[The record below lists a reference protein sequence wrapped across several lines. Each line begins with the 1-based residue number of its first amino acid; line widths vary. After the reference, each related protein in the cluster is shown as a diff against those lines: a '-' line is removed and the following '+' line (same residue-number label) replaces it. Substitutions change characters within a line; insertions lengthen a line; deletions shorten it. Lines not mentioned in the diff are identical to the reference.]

1 MPTYPLVFK
10 KNETHKELARESL
23 VLCQFFHENLWC
35 FKVFEIMGTD
45 GPLILIF
52 SKELAAKTD
61 FGIFTELKPFKIQRT
76 TRHCYVP
83 RWQGTGVCQLEAT
96 CRYPIGVCQ
105 LEATCR
111 YPIGVN
117 DSNSLL
123 TSHFLKF
130 PQSVALE
137 YPTMPHLLSVWKWV
151 EVNNYKTATCRSY
164 HSLSISSFYAHKE
177 RSQVA
182 TFYMRSPGIRLWVLS
197 SMEWFT

>member
-1 MPTYPLVFK
+1 LSVLWSWIFPNNSYP
-10 KNETHKELARESL
+10 R
-23 VLCQFFHENLWC
+23 
-35 FKVFEIMGTD
+35 G
-45 GPLILIF
+45 ILQYLQNWNRRF
-52 SKELAAKTD
+52 
-61 FGIFTELKPFKIQRT
+61 FKIQRT
-76 TRHCYVP
+76 TQQCYVP
-83 RWQGTGVCQLEAT
+83 RWQGTE
-96 CRYPIGVCQ
+96 VCQ

-137 YPTMPHLLSVWKWV
+137 HPAMPHQLSVWKWV
-151 EVNNYKTATCRSY
+151 EVNNYKMATCRSY
-164 HSLSISSFYAHKE
+164 HSLSISSFYAHIE

-182 TFYMRSPGIRLWVLS
+182 TFYMRSPGIHLWVLS